1 MGELIM
7 TTLNDISLAF
17 DDIIDTP
24 AKRKRQVEA
33 AGQAMRERYSQSRL
47 PFSLLG
53 GGIAGS
59 IPQTTENI
67 RRALVGMGG
76 TGFQTSGEVMGQQL
90 QGLNP
95 ADPQHRDEILRKVSQ
110 SNPAGAAALQA
121 AWAEQ
126 DMTLKASQNRFPV
139 DTQRYANGT
148 TWTQTSNGGIIVKGP
163 DNVLITGT
171 EAIQNAIEAGR
182 QSDIDDARAKAAAT
196 AEGQMSVEQ
205 IEETTNAVN
214 MALSQARQ
222 NDEFIRLIE
231 QEGANGTLWAT
242 YTPEFLRNNAT
253 IEFNQLARQAGL
265 DVIASVTFGALSK
278 AELELAMDTAVPRFT
293 TNAAALNYFRRRK
306 EAQMALAEELAGY
319 LTYQRANP
327 GKFTHKYEYEKDW
340 AEQRKS
346 VYDDRA
352 EQRAAADAALRG
364 EVPEEAANPGQGSG
378 SGNAGAN
385 NELYQ
390 EYLAAKAQNPGL
402 TYAEF
407 SIGADNG

>member
-1 MGELIM
+1 M
-7 TTLNDISLAF
+7 TTLDDISLAF

-24 AKRKRQVEA
+24 EKRKRQVA
-33 AGQAMRERYSQSRL
+33 AADQEMRQRYAQSRL

-53 GGIAGS
+53 AGIAGS
-59 IPQTTENI
+59 IKGNTENL

-95 ADPQHRDEILRKVSQ
+95 ANPQDRDEILRRVSQ
-110 SNPAGAAALQA
+110 SNPAGAATLQA
-121 AWAEQ
+121 AFAEQ
-126 DMTLKASQNRFPV
+126 EAQIQSRQNRFPV

-148 TWTQTSNGGIIVKGP
+148 TWTQTSNGGIIVKGA

-171 EAIQNAIEAGR
+171 EAIQNAIAAGR
-182 QSDIDDARAKAAAT
+182 QSDIEDAAARAAAE
-196 AEGQMSVEQ
+196 AEGKMSVEQ

-364 EVPEEAANPGQGSG
+364 EVPEEAADSGQGSG
-378 SGNAGAN
+378 SGNAGAG
-385 NELYQ
+385 NEVYQ
-390 EYLAAKAQNPGL
+390 AYLVAKEQNPNL
-402 TYAEF
+402 TYADF
-407 SIGADNG
+407 TRGR